1 MMQMPNKELAREL
14 SEMMAMKC
22 IKKMGLPKIYY
33 AHFDSVHGVRVYKM
47 VADTD
52 AEAKRIAF
60 AYDKGNTISGDRLV
74 IYLAGKVVINEVI
87 E

>member
-1 MMQMPNKELAREL
+1 MMQMPNKELIREW

-22 IKKMGLPKIYY
+22 VEKMGLPKIYY
-33 AHFDSVHGVRVYKM
+33 AHFNSVHGVRVYKM

-52 AEAKRIAF
+52 AEAKHIAL

>member
-1 MMQMPNKELAREL
+1 MPNKELEKEL

-22 IKKMGLPKIYY
+22 IEKKGLPKIYY
-33 AHFDSVHGVRVYKM
+33 VHFTSIHGFRVYKI

-52 AEAKRIAF
+52 AEARRIAL

-74 IYLAGKVVINEVI
+74 IYLDGKVIINEVI
-87 E
+87 